1 MMIQDQFIR
10 SAMLLG
16 EEAIASLSTKKVAVF
31 GIGGVGGHC
40 CDALA
45 RAGVGHFHL
54 LDDDR
59 ISLSNLNRQ
68 LVALHSTIGRLKV
81 EVMKERILDI
91 NPQATV
97 ETSSLF
103 YTRAE
108 DTPFDLSPYH
118 YVIDCVDTMT
128 AKLNLAVRC
137 HEANI
142 PMISAMGSAN
152 KLDPSGFYV
161 TDISKTENCPLAR
174 IMRKELRKRGI
185 RHLKVVFSKEDAQVP
200 QTVLPQV
207 AEPEAGDG
215 QRQGSLGHKQ
225 TPGSLPFVPAT
236 VGLLLASAVVMD
248 LTKQTP

>member
-1 MMIQDQFIR
+1 MIQDQFIR

-16 EEAIASLSTKKVAVF
+16 EDAICSLSQKNVAIF

-40 CDALA
+40 ADALA

-54 LDDDR
+54 LDDDH
-59 ISLSNLNRQ
+59 ISPSNLNRQ
-68 LVALHSTIGRLKV
+68 LVALHSTLGRLKV
-81 EVMKERILDI
+81 DVMKERILDI
-91 NPQATV
+91 NPHATV
-97 ETSSLF
+97 ETSTLF
-103 YTRAE
+103 YTGKE
-108 DTPFDLSPYH
+108 EHLFSLSQFD

-152 KLDPSGFYV
+152 KLDPSGFHV

-174 IMRKELRKRGI
+174 VMRKELRRRGI
-185 RHLKVVFSKEDAQVP
+185 RHLKVVFSKQEALVP
-200 QTVLPQV
+200 QKLSPQ
-207 AEPEAGDG
+207 ATEAPAGSG
-215 QRQGSLGHKQ
+215 QRQGNIGHKQ

-236 VGLLLASAVVMD
+236 VGLLLASAVVQD
-248 LTKQTP
+248 LIAN